1 MNAFPFSVYKR
12 SDRPFYSVSFKDASG
27 KYLPA
32 ISTKQTT
39 EAEAVQVAFRWLR
52 DGIPQKK
59 AALSVSKLALKH
71 FARQIETVEDAELV
85 LDVLKAHNFVKS
97 LVLPYTKKA
106 IDFIRFLS
114 DFWDWDNS
122 AMSGKNAVKNTAS
135 ISTTANG

>member
-39 EAEAVQVAFRWLR
+39 GAEAVQVAFRWLR

-59 AALSVSKLALKH
+59 AALSVSKLALKQ
-71 FARQIETVEDAELV
+71 FC
-85 LDVLKAHNFVKS
+85 
-97 LVLPYTKKA
+97 P
-106 IDFIRFLS
+106 
-114 DFWDWDNS
+114 
-122 AMSGKNAVKNTAS
+122 
-135 ISTTANG
+135 AN